1 MAFQAVGYRLN
12 GDQMCR
18 LAKTITGIE
27 KDNVSASYGVLRSVF
42 DDIPDYCWRIIAA
55 PRDNPSGDPI
65 NILLVKFSTIEPQPL
80 SLERLRGRPR
90 TARAKEWL
98 RERGLTEIDD
108 MRLSRIYCR

>member
-1 MAFQAVGYRLN
+1 MVFQAVGYRLN

-18 LAKTITGIE
+18 MAKAIKGVDR
-27 KDNVSASYGVLRSVF
+27 DNIDDAYAVLRFLF
-42 DDIPDYCWRIIAA
+42 DDIPDYCWRLISA

-65 NILLVKFSTIEPQPL
+65 NVLFVIFSTYQPQPL

-90 TARAKEWL
+90 TARANEWL

-108 MRLSRIYCR
+108 MRLSRIYCQ